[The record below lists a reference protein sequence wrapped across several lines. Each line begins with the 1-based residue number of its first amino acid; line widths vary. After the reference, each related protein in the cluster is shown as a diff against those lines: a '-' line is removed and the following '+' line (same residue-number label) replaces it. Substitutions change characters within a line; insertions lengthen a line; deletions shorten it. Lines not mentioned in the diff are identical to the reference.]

1 MLRNASETLQGIS
14 FFATVLGGAAVTA
27 VTLGSD
33 RVGTPGTILL
43 CLGVLLLTSATA
55 GLWYY
60 LKHVAQ
66 PATYRILNLDS
77 VLEVESVGSHHRFQY
92 TLRQHVQALRNGVR
106 QIDANAHWT
115 GRSSQGAIR
124 LDPLVSDHVVHDGRR
139 PEDDGRI
146 SRWIYVGDPVARG
159 QEFVAGIRQVHE
171 DDLEPQRPYFRET
184 GGRYRTRRMT
194 VVARFPIREDPQLFG
209 NVEGLVWNK
218 DRQRLVCARVPLER
232 SVDTAGGT
240 VEYRVTVERP
250 RRHYSYG
257 LRWHWGPQR
266 LEAARSSALRAV

>member
-33 RVGTPGTILL
+33 RVGTPGTIVM
-43 CLGVLLLTSATA
+43 CLGVLLLTSVTA

-66 PATYRILNLDS
+66 PATYRILKLDS
-77 VLEVESVGSHHRFQY
+77 VL
-92 TLRQHVQALRNGVR
+92 
-106 QIDANAHWT
+106 D
-115 GRSSQGAIR
+115 
-124 LDPLVSDHVVHDGRR
+124 
-139 PEDDGRI
+139 
-146 SRWIYVGDPVARG
+146 
-159 QEFVAGIRQVHE
+159 
-171 DDLEPQRPYFRET
+171 
-184 GGRYRTRRMT
+184 
-194 VVARFPIREDPQLFG
+194 
-209 NVEGLVWNK
+209 VEGLVWNK
-218 DRQRLVCARVPLER
+218 DRQRLVCGRVPLER